1 VVGIFLI
8 YQKVFNS
15 RGLPFFLIVIG
26 QINQEAPHPKSNRKG
41 REVERRNE
49 VVAFVVG
56 FLPLNI
62 IIKGTLTQQQS

>member
-1 VVGIFLI
+1 VNGLFSGLDVEFVYI
-8 YQKVFNS
+8 Y
-15 RGLPFFLIVIG
+15 PM
-26 QINQEAPHPKSNRKG
+26 NQEAPNPKSNRKG

-62 IIKGTLTQQQS
+62 IIKGTLAQQQS